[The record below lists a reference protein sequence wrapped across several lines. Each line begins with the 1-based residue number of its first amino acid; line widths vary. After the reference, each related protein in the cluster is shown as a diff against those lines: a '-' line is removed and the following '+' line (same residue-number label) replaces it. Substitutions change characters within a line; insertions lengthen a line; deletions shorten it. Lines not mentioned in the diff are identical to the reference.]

1 MEKPKYYLEEGD
13 TAPSAYH
20 RVSDF
25 FAHYIAATGIW
36 RMSTF
41 SFSRFLH
48 ERNVREIS
56 EAEAAALTGGRLPDG
71 MLAAY
76 LDTTEKNRRG

>member
-13 TAPSAYH
+13 TSPSAYH

-25 FAHYIAATGIW
+25 FAHYIAATGTW
-36 RMSTF
+36 RMSPF